1 MAAAACSPLLME
13 VDKALDEVHQHEGKT
28 HVEASIMLVLT
39 AGFQQWQAPLDCALC
54 PGLAAA

>member
-13 VDKALDEVHQHEGKT
+13 VDKALDEVHHHEGKT
-28 HVEASIMLVLT
+28 HIVLVST

-54 PGLAAA
+54 PDLAEA